1 MGWKKAV
8 SGKIVFVI
16 LLVFSLLAAASAE
29 DEPSPA
35 PALYQKGIDLAAGG
49 KFQEARE
56 EFAKVLET
64 SKTDSTS
71 LSSLKVLRDLE
82 AGVIN
87 KEFTLLFFKGI
98 ASLVQN
104 KPQQAIAEL
113 QKALLIKEDYVKAYN
128 MLGMAYASI
137 GDTGQALSHF
147 KKALKINPSYTE
159 ALFNMAS
166 YHSSLGNYQQALEC
180 YQIIIALQ
188 PDSADAYADIAG
200 VYAALDQ
207 YPQSISYYRK
217 LIDLNALN
225 GHAYY
230 NLGMAYF
237 MTDDFPRARE
247 SLMSAQEIF
256 QKKNDSQN
264 VEVTLEYLERLKR
277 FEDAWGASR

>member
-8 SGKIVFVI
+8 SGRIVFVI
-16 LLVFSLLAAASAE
+16 FLVFSWLMAASAE
-29 DEPSPA
+29 EQPSAA
-35 PALYQKGIDLAAGG
+35 PALYQKGIDLAADG

-56 EFAKVLET
+56 EFSKVLEI

-82 AGVIN
+82 AGIIN
-87 KEFTLLFFKGI
+87 KEFTLLFFKGV
-98 ASLVQN
+98 AFLVQN
-104 KPQQAIAEL
+104 KPPQAIAEL
-113 QKALLIKEDYVKAYN
+113 QKTLLIKEDYVKTYN

-137 GDTGQALSHF
+137 GDTEQALSHF

-217 LIDLNALN
+217 LIGLNALN

-247 SLMSAQEIF
+247 SLLSAQEIF

-264 VEVTLEYLERLKR
+264 VEVTLKYLEKLKH
-277 FEDAWGASR
+277 FEDTWSASR